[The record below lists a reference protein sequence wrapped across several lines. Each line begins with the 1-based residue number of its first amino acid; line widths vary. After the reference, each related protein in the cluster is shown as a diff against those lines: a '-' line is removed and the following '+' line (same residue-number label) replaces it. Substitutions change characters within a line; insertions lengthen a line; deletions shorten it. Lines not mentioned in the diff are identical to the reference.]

1 MNKFRNTLLACLC
14 LTAIVATAQEKK
26 ERWLDPN
33 VNRVNVEPSRA
44 NFFAYESQQLAKAW
58 DKTASKLY
66 MSAEGKWKFNFVKD
80 HDKRPVD
87 FYKVGYDDSKWVEF
101 NVPAI
106 FEVNGYGDATYK
118 NVGYA
123 WATQFESNP
132 PFVEEKNN
140 YTGSYRRE
148 FEIPETWKGEDIYF
162 HVGSATSNLEVW
174 INGKFVGYSEDSKV
188 AAEFNVTKYL
198 VPGKKNLVAMQVM
211 RWCDGSYV
219 EDQDFWRL
227 TGIAREVYFYAR
239 PKKHI
244 DDVFITPDLTN
255 NYTDGTLKVNVT
267 APRAKGCE
275 VKLSLCDPTGQEI
288 KAVEGKV
295 DSKGNFVETINVENP
310 KKWTAETPNLYD
322 LYITLS
328 DGKEAKDII
337 EVIPQKVGFRKVEI
351 KNSQL
356 CVNGKP
362 ILIKGAN
369 RHEMDPDGGYV
380 ISVERMIQ
388 DIKIMKEHNLNA
400 VRTCHYPDDPRWYEL
415 CDKYGLYVTAEANIE
430 SHGMGYGDKTLAKNP
445 LYEQTHLERNDY
457 NIKIYKNHP
466 SIIVWSLGN
475 EAGYGPNF
483 EKAYDLVK
491 AYDNSRP
498 IHYEQAIWTKGG
510 KTDIYCPMYYT
521 YADCEKYC
529 QGDDPRPLIQCE
541 YAHAMGNS
549 TGGFK
554 KYWDLVRK
562 YPKYQGGYI
571 WDFVDQG
578 LRTKNENGSIIFAYG
593 GDFGR
598 YPATDH
604 NFNNNGFIRPD
615 REPEPEA
622 SEIRQIYQ
630 DIWVTPINISKGELE
645 IYNEYFFRDL
655 SNVRLEWELLA
666 NGESIAK
673 GNEDA
678 LNVKPQ
684 ERRQISLKGFSVP
697 DDAKDKE
704 LLLNINFRIKT
715 VEPLLDVNYVIAHQ
729 QLPVSQYKF
738 PTVESLMPKATAEQ
752 PEIRTVKKSK
762 KKDETAAPAEKVVK
776 QEQLACLSLAAGHTT
791 VTFNKST
798 GWIDYLDIDNAPA
811 FKKGYSLVPDFWRAP
826 TDNDYGA
833 SLQNHFAAWKNPQ
846 MDLKSF
852 ECKELGE
859 AKQVIAKYDMP
870 GVSAKLEMTYTLRPD
885 GQLIVNQK
893 LITDPNAK
901 DKPQMFRYGMQLVMP
916 RDFVNLEYYG
926 RGPGENYIDRNN
938 SEHIGIFRQLVEN
951 QYWGYVRPQESG
963 NHTDVRWWRVLS
975 PKGMGLEF
983 YSNAPMECSSL
994 NYLTSDLDDGP
1005 DKNKH
1010 QSHSGDLVQR
1020 PFTVVHI
1027 SQRQFGLGCVNSWGA
1042 WPEPEYQMPYGD
1054 RDFTFVIKPLTSAE

>member
-44 NFFAYESQQLAKAW
+44 NFFAYESQQLAKTW

-101 NVPAI
+101 NVRAI
-106 FEVNGYGDATYK
+106 FDVNGYGDASYK

-415 CDKYGLYVTAEANIE
+415 CDKYGLYVTAEANID
-430 SHGMGYGDKTLAKNP
+430 SLGMG
-445 LYEQTHLERNDY
+445 
-457 NIKIYKNHP
+457 
-466 SIIVWSLGN
+466 
-475 EAGYGPNF
+475 
-483 EKAYDLVK
+483 
-491 AYDNSRP
+491 
-498 IHYEQAIWTKGG
+498 
-510 KTDIYCPMYYT
+510 
-521 YADCEKYC
+521 
-529 QGDDPRPLIQCE
+529 
-541 YAHAMGNS
+541 
-549 TGGFK
+549 
-554 KYWDLVRK
+554 
-562 YPKYQGGYI
+562 
-571 WDFVDQG
+571 
-578 LRTKNENGSIIFAYG
+578 
-593 GDFGR
+593 
-598 YPATDH
+598 
-604 NFNNNGFIRPD
+604 
-615 REPEPEA
+615 
-622 SEIRQIYQ
+622 
-630 DIWVTPINISKGELE
+630 
-645 IYNEYFFRDL
+645 
-655 SNVRLEWELLA
+655 
-666 NGESIAK
+666 
-673 GNEDA
+673 
-678 LNVKPQ
+678 
-684 ERRQISLKGFSVP
+684 
-697 DDAKDKE
+697 
-704 LLLNINFRIKT
+704 
-715 VEPLLDVNYVIAHQ
+715 
-729 QLPVSQYKF
+729 
-738 PTVESLMPKATAEQ
+738 
-752 PEIRTVKKSK
+752 
-762 KKDETAAPAEKVVK
+762 
-776 QEQLACLSLAAGHTT
+776 
-791 VTFNKST
+791 
-798 GWIDYLDIDNAPA
+798 
-811 FKKGYSLVPDFWRAP
+811 
-826 TDNDYGA
+826 
-833 SLQNHFAAWKNPQ
+833 
-846 MDLKSF
+846 
-852 ECKELGE
+852 
-859 AKQVIAKYDMP
+859 
-870 GVSAKLEMTYTLRPD
+870 
-885 GQLIVNQK
+885 
-893 LITDPNAK
+893 
-901 DKPQMFRYGMQLVMP
+901 
-916 RDFVNLEYYG
+916 
-926 RGPGENYIDRNN
+926 
-938 SEHIGIFRQLVEN
+938 
-951 QYWGYVRPQESG
+951 
-963 NHTDVRWWRVLS
+963 
-975 PKGMGLEF
+975 
-983 YSNAPMECSSL
+983 
-994 NYLTSDLDDGP
+994 
-1005 DKNKH
+1005 
-1010 QSHSGDLVQR
+1010 
-1020 PFTVVHI
+1020 
-1027 SQRQFGLGCVNSWGA
+1027 
-1042 WPEPEYQMPYGD
+1042 
-1054 RDFTFVIKPLTSAE
+1054 